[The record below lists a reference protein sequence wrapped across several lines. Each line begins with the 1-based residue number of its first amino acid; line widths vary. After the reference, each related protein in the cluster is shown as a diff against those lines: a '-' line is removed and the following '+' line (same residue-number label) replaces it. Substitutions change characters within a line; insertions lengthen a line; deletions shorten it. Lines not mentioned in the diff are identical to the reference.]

1 MLLFVNSE
9 YNNGLPSFKRRD
21 LHCCPG
27 SMSRINDPFQ
37 WFQYHFIITLFYVG
51 RSAAFSRC
59 KNNTT
64 AIESAKAGPPIGHST
79 RISFPNRGVYSPKSG
94 RDVMAMALLLSH
106 QNLAAAITAAVGAAL
121 WRRRYLSNSFQDFDE
136 KAWRTRLHFKL
147 VSIDSYSR
155 VVRRPST
162 VGRSQRRKKGG
173 SLTH

>member
-1 MLLFVNSE
+1 
-9 YNNGLPSFKRRD
+9 
-21 LHCCPG
+21 
-27 SMSRINDPFQ
+27 MSRKNDPFQ

-64 AIESAKAGPPIGHST
+64 AIESAKAGPPIGHS

-106 QNLAAAITAAVGAAL
+106 QNLAAAIAAVGAAL